1 MVSHSAILGA
11 AFWFMV
17 KDLPGL
23 LQSVGFVS
31 GILWASWA
39 FEYMRGDCDEDD
51 E

>member
-1 MVSHSAILGA
+1 MVTHSAIIAA

-23 LQSVGFVS
+23 LQSVGYVF
-31 GILWASWA
+31 GILWASWV
-39 FEYMRGDCDEDD
+39 FEYVRGDCGDDD